1 MLNVFT
7 RKTGEEA
14 KEQHERAAMMADAI
28 NSKTGMP
35 DEKELEVIGKLR
47 EQFREQLEKRK
58 EAGTHWEFFF
68 GDLAMARIFRGCG
81 EELDAATVWLARCLK
96 TFDEK
101 GIDNFAKKAKAVVD
115 AGPLPQNWLVDCC
128 GLAPESGKLVNFC
141 FFNDAKLSTGD
152 RVMYIPVADLDKKA
166 LAALPDAGWSNFMDS
181 LKMQNVITSAVLDKE
196 SKQEGRMNKIYTVFD
211 FKYTTIAGLMCKEY
225 DSKLDSD
232 YSKIAE
238 CIAAE
243 QMRALLA
250 INLPWWVTK
259 LYSAM
264 TSFLPEK
271 FTAKI
276 KLFSPDDPA
285 VYQIVPE
292 EMMSKIVATRIGKQ
306 AGITGDPQGEI
317 EIGAGCDFEYA
328 ASVTKGQTISWK
340 FKVES
345 SDIRFSGLAFW
356 TDATDTGED
365 KDASTGAEIVVP
377 QASVTSDDG
386 EVEGEIEIALD
397 GIVTLRWDNFHSM
410 MSKKKLKYE
419 IKVQ

>member
-1 MLNVFT
+1 
-7 RKTGEEA
+7 
-14 KEQHERAAMMADAI
+14 
-28 NSKTGMP
+28 
-35 DEKELEVIGKLR
+35 
-47 EQFREQLEKRK
+47 
-58 EAGTHWEFFF
+58 
-68 GDLAMARIFRGCG
+68 
-81 EELDAATVWLARCLK
+81 
-96 TFDEK
+96 
-101 GIDNFAKKAKAVVD
+101 
-115 AGPLPQNWLVDCC
+115 
-128 GLAPESGKLVNFC
+128 
-141 FFNDAKLSTGD
+141 
-152 RVMYIPVADLDKKA
+152 MYVPVADLDKKK
-166 LAALPDAGWSNFMDS
+166 LAALPDAGWSNFMDA
-181 LKMQNVITSAVLDKE
+181 LKMQNVITTALLDKE
-196 SKQEGRMNKIYTVFD
+196 SKQEGRMNKIYNVFD
-211 FKYTTIAGLMCKEY
+211 FKYVTIAGLMCKEY

-250 INLPWWVTK
+250 TNVPWWAAK
-259 LYSAM
+259 LYSAL

-285 VYQIVPE
+285 LHQIVPE
-292 EMMSKIVATRIGKQ
+292 EMWKKVVATRIGRS
-306 AGITGDPQGEI
+306 AGITGEPQGDI

-340 FKVES
+340 FNVES

-410 MSKKKLKYE
+410 MSKKKLVYE